1 MNANKKSFYTI
12 DEYIENFP
20 DDIQIKLQKIRKT
33 IKKAAPDSK
42 EVISYR
48 MPAFKQNSV
57 LVYFAAFNNHIGF
70 FPTPKPIEIF
80 KDKLTA
86 YKTSKGTIQFPL
98 DKKIPLDLITEI
110 TKFRLKE
117 DLEKAKGKTKNK
129 IF

>member
-1 MNANKKSFYTI
+1 MKSNKKSFETI
-12 DEYIENFP
+12 DDYIKTFP
-20 DDIQIKLQKIRKT
+20 NDTQKILQKIRKT

-48 MPAFKQNSV
+48 MPAFIQNSV

-117 DLEKAKGKTKNK
+117 DLEKTKIKTKK
-129 IF
+129 

>member
-1 MNANKKSFYTI
+1 MKTNKKSFETI
-12 DEYIENFP
+12 DDYIKTFP
-20 DDIQIKLQKIRKT
+20 NDTQKILQKIRKT

-42 EVISYR
+42 EVISYQ

-70 FPTPKPIEIF
+70 FPTSKPIEIF

-117 DLEKAKGKTKNK
+117 DLEKSEIKTKK
-129 IF
+129 